1 MDVPMPTLFKKT
13 SSKTG
18 LSPGTLVHVGE
29 RKSESVT
36 ITVMTYDW
44 ETFVERKV
52 RSVEECLPCKESPT
66 VTWINVDG
74 LHDVSVIETIG
85 KHFGI
90 HPLIQED
97 ILHTGQRPKMEDAD
111 SYILVILKMLR
122 YDDNADKA
130 QTEQIS
136 IILGDNFVISFQE
149 AEGDVFEPL
158 RGRIRGG
165 KGRIRGMG
173 ANYLAY
179 AILDSVVDHYFV
191 VLEKWGERIET
202 LEEALT
208 TNPKPETLQAMHNL
222 KQEII
227 FLRKSVWPLRE
238 VIGGLERVASPLVS
252 DGIAPY
258 LRDLYDHTI
267 QVIDSVETYQDILS
281 GMTDLY
287 LSSVSNRMNEVMKVL
302 TIFASIF
309 IPLTF
314 IAGIYGMNFD
324 FMPELKIWWAYP
336 ALWGVMIAVAAGLLL
351 FFKRKKWL

>member
-1 MDVPMPTLFKKT
+1 MTKRSAPSSLRIMQQEITSLMDMPALFKKT

-29 RKSESVT
+29 RKSESVE
-36 ITVMTYDW
+36 ITVMTYDR

-122 YDDNADKA
+122 YDDNADRA

-149 AEGDVFEPL
+149 AEGDVLEPL

-179 AILDSVVDHYFV
+179 AILDSLVDHYFV

-267 QVIDSVETYQDILS
+267 QVIDSVEIYQDILS

-324 FMPELKIWWAYP
+324 FMPELKIVDPEKA
-336 ALWGVMIAVAAGLLL
+336 I
-351 FFKRKKWL
+351 F